1 MTERETNPDAGR
13 WAASDLSRV
22 LPTGSLQQ
30 PDVTPPTPYAELN
43 NLPGPQAGGPAV
55 VTPLPRPKPYRPKPV
70 SSGLQVGPVGRVI
83 VGAAMVVTL
92 GFMLYTAWHNI
103 FP

>member
-1 MTERETNPDAGR
+1 MTEREPNPDAGR
-13 WAASDLSRV
+13 WAAADLSRV

-30 PDVTPPTPYAELN
+30 PDVTPPTPYEELN

-55 VTPLPRPKPYRPKPV
+55 FTPLPRPQPYKPKPV
-70 SSGLQVGPVGRVI
+70 ASGLQVGPIGRVI
-83 VGAAMVVTL
+83 VGAAMLVTL